1 MVLQTD
7 TTKKATRNS
16 RVETKQVQ
24 IRCAHQAVGAFKCV
38 LPSKCPRVLDPVTFS
53 YRATRLCVSLSATK
67 WIQIL
72 YLALLH
78 IESLR
83 VKYYLSIQLTFL
95 FLSWSTKEIYEK
107 EKKKRNLPNI
117 YSVLRNL
124 KPDVSEFCLTLY
136 SLLEGSSKC
145 TGRMHSRTE

>member
-16 RVETKQVQ
+16 KVETKQVQ

-53 YRATRLCVSLSATK
+53 YRATRLCVCLSATK

-72 YLALLH
+72 YSALLH

-83 VKYYLSIQLTFL
+83 IKYYLSIQLTFL

-107 EKKKRNLPNI
+107 EKKKKSTKHLL
-117 YSVLRNL
+117 SV
-124 KPDVSEFCLTLY
+124 KK
-136 SLLEGSSKC
+136 LEARCVRILFDPIFSVGGVFKMY
-145 TGRMHSRTE
+145 REDAF